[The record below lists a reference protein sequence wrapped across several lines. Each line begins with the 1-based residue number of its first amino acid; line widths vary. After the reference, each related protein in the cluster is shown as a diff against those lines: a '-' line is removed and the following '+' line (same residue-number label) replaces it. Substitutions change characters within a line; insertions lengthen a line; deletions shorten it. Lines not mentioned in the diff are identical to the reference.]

1 VEITE
6 IRVKLVNVKN
16 DKLRAFCSITVDN
29 DFVIRDLKVIEG
41 TKGAFVA
48 MPSRKLT
55 DRCRCGGKN
64 HYRAR
69 YCNDCGAR
77 LSGERNPKFEKGNQK
92 LHTDIAHPINSRCRE
107 VIQKKVLEV
116 YQVEMEKSQ
125 SPDYKPMDFDV
136 FDEEALVEESS
147 IEMGE
152 SRGGAE
158 TVGIAH
164 DANRSDGQ
172 EVESEISPH
181 LPDSTMTESGTGTGT
196 GQRGPELP
204 GPQRDGGYRP
214 DGGRDRGRQED
225 RKSGHGPR
233 DQGQGRGRFRRG
245 GGSGGGGSGGGRT
258 REERDQ
264 GRGDHRRGNG
274 HGTERG
280 GDRRPGQSREAGRG
294 REGGMGREAGSPG
307 GGRPEHDRDRY
318 LPSQAPASAGPA
330 PAPVQPPPAS
340 RPRADQ
346 DPEPE
351 DNFGAGLFS

>member
-1 VEITE
+1 MEITE

-77 LSGERNPKFEKGNQK
+77 LSGERNSKFEKGNQK

-125 SPDYKPMDFDV
+125 SPDYKPMEFEV

-152 SRGGAE
+152 VGGGAE
-158 TVGIAH
+158 PVEAGSHAGSGGDSIE
-164 DANRSDGQ
+164 DSDM
-172 EVESEISPH
+172 SSRISDP
-181 LPDSTMTESGTGTGT
+181 PMSESGTGTGT
-196 GQRGPELP
+196 GTETRGPAEGS
-204 GPQRDGGYRP
+204 GPHRDGGPRG

-225 RKSGHGPR
+225 RRFGHGPR
-233 DQGQGRGRFRRG
+233 DQGHGRGRFRRG
-245 GGSGGGGSGGGRT
+245 GGGGGGRPRDE
-258 REERDQ
+258 REP
-264 GRGDHRRGNG
+264 GRGDSRRGNG
-274 HGTERG
+274 HGADRG
-280 GDRRPGQSREAGRG
+280 GDRRPGPNREAVR
-294 REGGMGREAGSPG
+294 GREAGMPG
-307 GGRPEHDRDRY
+307 GGRPERDRDRF
-318 LPSQAPASAGPA
+318 LPSQAPSSAGTA
-330 PAPVQPPPAS
+330 PSPVQPPPAS